1 MDWSF
6 YWWGGGVSPISD
18 FSSIIFKSSFMVGI
32 EWERKNVNTPYFV
45 YEGAH
50 IRSLFLFLV
59 MNNMWR
65 FWCDALAVV
74 TKWINLPKRNY
85 YFWIIN
91 LLYGFKQLLFITL
104 HLLMYSLVTHEFWF
118 GSLVLWFFFQ
128 FWSKFN
134 KCKAEWGLV
143 IRIFWGIFS
152 KKTGCGEGVSNLES
166 RVMLVYFLLCLF
178 CILLWQSPVRK
189 IIFRIP
195 KSHTSGL

>member
-1 MDWSF
+1 MRFHEISTQGNYVKFLHVSQCMDWSF
-6 YWWGGGVSPISD
+6 YWWGVGVSPISD
-18 FSSIIFKSSFMVGI
+18 FSSIIFKSSFMGGI
-32 EWERKNVNTPYFV
+32 GWERKNVNTPYFV

-65 FWCDALAVV
+65 FWCDTLAVV

-91 LLYGFKQLLFITL
+91 LLYSFKQLLFIIL

-134 KCKAEWGLV
+134 KCEVEWGLV

-152 KKTGCGEGVSNLES
+152 
-166 RVMLVYFLLCLF
+166 
-178 CILLWQSPVRK
+178 
-189 IIFRIP
+189 
-195 KSHTSGL
+195 